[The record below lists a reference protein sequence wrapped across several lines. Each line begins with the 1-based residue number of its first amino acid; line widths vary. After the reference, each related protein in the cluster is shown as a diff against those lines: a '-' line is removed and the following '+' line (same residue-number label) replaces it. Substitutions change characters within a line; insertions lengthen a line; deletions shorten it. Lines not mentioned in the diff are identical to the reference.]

1 MDFKVY
7 VVIELPILD
16 KEFEVLVPID
26 RRIHDLVS
34 LMKKSIPELSMN
46 YYENNDIGVFNKIS
60 GEIYN
65 MNLIIKDSNI
75 KTGTKLIMI

>member
-7 VVIELPILD
+7 VIIELPILD
-16 KEFEVLVPID
+16 REYEVLIPID
-26 RRIHDLVS
+26 RRIHDIVS
-34 LMKKSIPELSMN
+34 LMKKSIPELSKN
-46 YYENNDIGVFNKIS
+46 YYANNNISVFNKIN

-65 MNLIIKDSNI
+65 MNLLIKDSNI

>member
-16 KEFEVLVPID
+16 REYEVLIPID
-26 RRIHDLVS
+26 RRIHDIVS
-34 LMKKSIPELSMN
+34 LMKKSIPELSKN
-46 YYENNDIGVFNKIS
+46 YYENNNISVFNKIN

-65 MNLIIKDSNI
+65 MNLLIKDSNI